1 MRNLDISTFISY
13 EFKDK
18 RILLQE
24 VKLLLDEYIDM
35 LEALEYYEDVENK
48 LKTLQRRLDNDY
60 IDADEFGEAVYDII
74 ETYF

>member
-1 MRNLDISTFISY
+1 M
-13 EFKDK
+13 
-18 RILLQE
+18 
-24 VKLLLDEYIDM
+24 LDEYINM

-60 IDADEFGEAVYDII
+60 IDTDEFGEAVYHII

>member
-13 EFKDK
+13 VFKDK

-35 LEALEYYEDVENK
+35 LEALEYYENVENK
-48 LKTLQRRLDNDY
+48 LKTLQRKLDNEY
-60 IDADEFGEAVYDII
+60 IDADEFGEAVYHII

>member
-1 MRNLDISTFISY
+1 M
-13 EFKDK
+13 
-18 RILLQE
+18 
-24 VKLLLDEYIDM
+24 LDEYIDM

-48 LKTLQRRLDNDY
+48 LKTLQRRLDNEY